1 MGNKPYKCP
10 YPDCEKIFNE
20 KGNLKTHYRIHTG
33 EKPYICTYEGCTQS
47 FKAHGH
53 LKDHMKRHL
62 NLRPYECTIC
72 KAKFARTSTLKLH
85 FHIHRNEKEQMT
97 EVKEDVSPE
106 PVNCNIMNHYTQY
119 NMLMMMNYLNM
130 LKASNYQMNDVI
142 VNNFTLLQNIF
153 SQQQMLQYL
162 LGNNHNLNNCT

>member
-33 EKPYICTYEGCTQS
+33 EKPYTCKFDGCTQS

-62 NLRPYECTIC
+62 NLKPYECNIC

-85 FHIHRNEKEQMT
+85 FHIHKNEKET
-97 EVKEDVSPE
+97 VKEEVCDEVTPS
-106 PVNCNIMNHYTQY
+106 CNIFYSQY
-119 NMLMMMNYLNM
+119 NRIVMMNYLNM
-130 LKASNYQMNDVI
+130 LKESNYHMNNII
-142 VNNFTLLQNIF
+142 VNNFTLLQNILN
-153 SQQQMLQYL
+153 QQQSFQYL
-162 LGNNHNLNNCT
+162 LSNNQQI

>member
-10 YPDCEKIFNE
+10 YRDCGKIFNE

-33 EKPYICTYEGCTQS
+33 EKPYMCNYEGCTQS

-62 NLRPYECTIC
+62 GLRPYECSIC

-85 FHIHRNEKEQMT
+85 LHIHRNEKEQS
-97 EVKEDVSPE
+97 EKDYVSPE
-106 PVNCNIMNHYTQY
+106 PVNCNIINDYTQY
-119 NMLMMMNYLNM
+119 NMLVMMNYLNI

-142 VNNFTLLQNIF
+142 LNNFNLLHNIF
-153 SQQQMLQYL
+153 SQQQIFQYL
-162 LGNNHNLNNCT
+162 LDNNNNLKDCT